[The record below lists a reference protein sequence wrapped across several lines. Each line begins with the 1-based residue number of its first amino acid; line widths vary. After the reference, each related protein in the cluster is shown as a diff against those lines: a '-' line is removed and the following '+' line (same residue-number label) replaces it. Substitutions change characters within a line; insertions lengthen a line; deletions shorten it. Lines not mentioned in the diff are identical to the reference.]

1 MKSLSLSTPFCSVL
15 CFRSGSNIQNF
26 PDYGTGAGGDL
37 THETHIRDEC
47 DMVNLSSMLGRDD
60 CGGAVA

>member
-1 MKSLSLSTPFCSVL
+1 MCITGPMYSVP
-15 CFRSGSNIQNF
+15 GSNIQNF